1 MLRITSSVWLDLH
14 EIELSYIRSPG
25 PGGQNV
31 NKLATSVL
39 LRFNLPSSSLP
50 PTLRERLSRVLA
62 NKLTQHGDVIIKAS
76 RHRTQE
82 RNRQDALDRLAA
94 LLAKAAIPQKARKK
108 TKPTR
113 ASVERRLDKKK
124 LKSRKK
130 VLRGKYLD

>member
-1 MLRITSSVWLDLH
+1 MLRITHSVWLDLH

-31 NKLATSVL
+31 NKLATTVL
-39 LRFNLPSSSLP
+39 LRFNIPSSSLP
-50 PTLRERLSRVLA
+50 EPLRERLLRVLG
-62 NKLTQHGDVIIKAS
+62 NKLTQHGDLLIKAS

-82 RNRQDALDRLAA
+82 RNRQDALERLAVI
-94 LLAKAAIPQKARKK
+94 LGKAAIPQKVRRK

-113 ASVERRLDKKK
+113 ASVEKRLDRKK